1 MVNASM
7 RTASVKE
14 ASAARTVRSAHAPL
28 IRTARA
34 MVLAST
40 ARASVTSCTL
50 GKCVNCM
57 AVLAIAAP
65 MASAGMVYAN
75 ARWDGLELHAANLRA
90 RKWMGAQVMGAVK
103 AERLLEGTASVT
115 MAGVAQRACLPVAW
129 IAKMGY
135 AILKRSSANAI
146 WAGQV
151 TTVMPR
157 RVPTTVPS
165 MVYVMKVHAHASEV
179 TSAQIAR
186 NGSSAARAAVSTAG
200 ASSGSVNVRL
210 VGQDRIVCTPLNSSK
225 MSGRQ
230 HVHKNVTET
239 EYVLTASVIVR
250 QSGVAPT
257 VPQGVASQPK
267 RAQNLVVAEVC
278 V

>member
-1 MVNASM
+1 M
-7 RTASVKE
+7 R
-14 ASAARTVRSAHAPL
+14 
-28 IRTARA
+28 
-34 MVLAST
+34 
-40 ARASVTSCTL
+40 
-50 GKCVNCM
+50 
-57 AVLAIAAP
+57 
-65 MASAGMVYAN
+65 
-75 ARWDGLELHAANLRA
+75 
-90 RKWMGAQVMGAVK
+90 
-103 AERLLEGTASVT
+103 
-115 MAGVAQRACLPVAW
+115 MAGVAQRACQPAAW
-129 IAKMGY
+129 IAKTES
-135 AILKRSSANAI
+135 AIWKRSHANATR
-146 WAGQV
+146 AGKA
-151 TTVMPR
+151 TTVIPR
-157 RVPTTVPS
+157 GVSTTVPG
-165 MVYVMKVHAHASEV
+165 MVSVMTVHAHASEAIL
-179 TSAQIAR
+179 AQIVR

-239 EYVLTASVIVR
+239 EYVSTASVIVR